1 MQRTALKVT
10 RKKITLR
17 AADPNEDEIRKT
29 RGSDTTEDKD

>member
-17 AADPNEDEIRKT
+17 AADPNGGVRYAKLEA
-29 RGSDTTEDKD
+29 G